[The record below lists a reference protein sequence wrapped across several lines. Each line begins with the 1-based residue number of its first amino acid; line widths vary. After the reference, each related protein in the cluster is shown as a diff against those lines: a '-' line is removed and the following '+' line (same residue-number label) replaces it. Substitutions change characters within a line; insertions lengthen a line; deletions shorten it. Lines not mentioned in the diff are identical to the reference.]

1 MENKKCCA
9 NIFDFKYQ
17 KNKNKNECNYAK
29 TGNLLASAVYTS
41 IMYIYLEEQPV
52 WGIYDVT
59 HKKFNNNG
67 VQHRSYNIIMYI
79 SLTTL

>member
-1 MENKKCCA
+1 LEKNLKIIIIRINEINVFLENKKCCA

-52 WGIYDVT
+52 
-59 HKKFNNNG
+59 
-67 VQHRSYNIIMYI
+67 
-79 SLTTL
+79 